1 MFLKEMLKIDA
12 PEDLDFED
20 ISLPRVVARSKI
32 RNEVLV
38 RFVSVAERDEVISHA
53 VNLKDV
59 QTDAG
64 VWLDIPDHLQADFKI
79 LIQYGNNARKHY
91 GTELRLSLIPI

>member
-1 MFLKEMLKIDA
+1 MAGSDGLDDVDHDRRFTQMRAAVCVFLKEMLKIDA

-38 RFVSVAERDEVISHA
+38 RFASVAERDEVISHA

-64 VWLDIPDHLQADFKI
+64 
-79 LIQYGNNARKHY
+79 
-91 GTELRLSLIPI
+91 LSLIHI